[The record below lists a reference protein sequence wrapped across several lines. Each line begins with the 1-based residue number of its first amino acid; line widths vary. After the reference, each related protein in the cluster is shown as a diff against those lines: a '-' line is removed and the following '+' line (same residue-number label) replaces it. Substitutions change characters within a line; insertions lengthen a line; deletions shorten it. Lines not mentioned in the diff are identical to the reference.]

1 MALKEVQDL
10 LGRADNIQSEYN
22 RLLESR
28 IQTIRSL
35 EISCRKGEHVWLKIS
50 RPPIRYLGPPT
61 YIEICQCCGFCCKT
75 YGVYDINQIREAL
88 STEIML
94 STEKE
99 DIRRMAIEEY
109 GEKQDR
115 LDSLKAQLTAVK
127 KEMKEII
134 DMCQTFLGEKKP
146 VNQSDDDGCYW
157 KD

>member
-1 MALKEVQDL
+1 
-10 LGRADNIQSEYN
+10 
-22 RLLESR
+22 
-28 IQTIRSL
+28 
-35 EISCRKGEHVWLKIS
+35 
-50 RPPIRYLGPPT
+50 
-61 YIEICQCCGFCCKT
+61 
-75 YGVYDINQIREAL
+75 
-88 STEIML
+88 
-94 STEKE
+94 
-99 DIRRMAIEEY
+99 MAIEEY